1 MKKVFITSLI
11 VFSLSAFISYAQD
24 CTGTYNSSSTSSSNN
39 CGIRFSFLGITSH
52 TGSITTTTT
61 YTNTLTGETCSS
73 STSTGCGAGGGSWD
87 WPWE

>member
-52 TGSITTTTT
+52 TGSITTTT

>member
-24 CTGTYNSSSTSSSNN
+24 CAGTYNSSSTSSSNN
-39 CGIRFSFLGITSH
+39 CGISFSFFGLTKH

-61 YTNTLTGETCSS
+61 YTNSLTGDTCSS
-73 STSTGCGAGGGSWD
+73 STSTGCGAEGGSWD